1 MKGMIFL
8 KKKKKEFTNS
18 DLSIINEYVNKR
30 HQIAEIRKAYEDRMA
45 YIATLSYRDGKSYE
59 IFNKVESE
67 LTDDEVNKLNR
78 FIYDCEHPEWRTIV
92 YDGFSTNYEVS
103 NLGQIRNITTNHDL
117 KLNFFRDGY
126 CRITICVC
134 CRPIDTTI
142 HRLVAKAFIPNPEN
156 KPDVNHINGIKTCN
170 WVGNLEWATKKEN
183 INHAISTGLA
193 HRVGE
198 GNPNNKYSIEDV
210 HKACKLLEQGLEPM
224 AISRMLPIS
233 KNVVA
238 NIKLGQNWASVS
250 KLYNIPKPVN
260 RERPVELKA
269 QITELVKTGH
279 GIDDIIQATGLPNT
293 QFERSYVGLYRRRLL
308 KKLAEHESSTT
319 IDQL

>member
-1 MKGMIFL
+1 MKGMSFL
-8 KKKKKEFTNS
+8 KKKKNKFTSS

-30 HQIAEIRKAYEDRMA
+30 HQIAEVRKAYEDRMA
-45 YIATLSYRDGKSYE
+45 YIATLPYRDGKSFE

-78 FIYDCEHPEWRTIV
+78 FIYDCEHPEWRNIV
-92 YDGFSTNYEVS
+92 YKGTSTNYEVS
-103 NLGQIRNITTNHDL
+103 NLGQVRNTLTGHNL
-117 KLNFFRDGY
+117 KLNFFRFGY
-126 CRITICVC
+126 CRMTICVHYK
-134 CRPIDTTI
+134 PIDASV
-142 HRLVAKAFIPNPEN
+142 HRLVANAFIPNPEN

-170 WVGNLEWATKKEN
+170 WVGNLEWVTAKEN

-193 HRVGE
+193 HRIGE

-210 HKACKLLEQGLEPM
+210 HKACKLLEQGLEPL
-224 AISRMLPIS
+224 AISKMLPIS
-233 KNVVA
+233 KHVIA
-238 NIKLGQNWASVS
+238 NIKEGQNWASVS

-260 RERPVELKA
+260 RERPAELKK
-269 QITELVKTGH
+269 QMTELIKTGH
-279 GIDDIIQATGLPNT
+279 GIDDIIQATGLQNT